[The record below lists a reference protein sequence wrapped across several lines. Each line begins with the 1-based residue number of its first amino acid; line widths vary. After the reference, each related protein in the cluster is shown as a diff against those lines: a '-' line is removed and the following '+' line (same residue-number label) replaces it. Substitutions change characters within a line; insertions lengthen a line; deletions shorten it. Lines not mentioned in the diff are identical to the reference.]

1 MSNQV
6 ASPLIHWIF
15 NAVNYCHSKK
25 TRWSSLHCSTDCW
38 LNWSSFLNSYL
49 IYICL
54 SIFFLQDV
62 SQYLIHLWI
71 CLLVVFG
78 LMMSIIRC
86 DLKCGVDSFCVCVFA
101 SINSFFEV
109 FFFFFK
115 SFFFSVN
122 FFWFFLHQIS
132 AYPLPEHRSTALA
145 TQASM
150 LYVILFFAPDILQN
164 QQAKMREIVDK
175 HFPDNWVG
183 QLITADFPLFLTT

>member
-109 FFFFFK
+109 FFFFKVDFLVITFSD
-115 SFFFSVN
+115 SFYIRSQHILYQN
-122 FFWFFLHQIS
+122 TEAQLLQPRLPCCMSSYFLLQTFYRTSRLKWERLWTNIS
-132 AYPLPEHRSTALA
+132 
-145 TQASM
+145 
-150 LYVILFFAPDILQN
+150 
-164 QQAKMREIVDK
+164 
-175 HFPDNWVG
+175 
-183 QLITADFPLFLTT
+183 LITG